1 MSRTPPPDPEE
12 TEFDS
17 QFGPAFEAIRK
28 VKGECPDCDVL
39 AGYLAGGLPH
49 GEAERI
55 RQHVAACG
63 RCDWAL
69 TRMKAFEAAITAK
82 RSRWS
87 WLRGPLPGYAL
98 AAVLAAAL
106 LLRFPSNPPASV
118 PPAAIQTARSF
129 DLALETR
136 VSGAQPTRVTGN
148 EPVFILSV
156 AIPVR
161 KGFHYS
167 AEVEGK
173 TMAPAV
179 AWEGAEQ
186 DTVRLACDRR
196 LFPRGEYTLV
206 VTESETG
213 LVFRSRFIVE

>member
-1 MSRTPPPDPEE
+1 MSQTPPPDPEE

-17 QFGPAFEAIRK
+17 QFGPAFDAIRRA
-28 VKGECPDCDVL
+28 KGDCPDCDAL
-39 AGYLAGGLPH
+39 TAYFTGTLQAAD
-49 GEAERI
+49 AERI

-63 RCDWAL
+63 RCDWVL
-69 TRMKAFEAAITAK
+69 MRMKAFEAAINAK

-87 WLRGPLPGYAL
+87 WVRGPLPGYAL
-98 AAVLAAAL
+98 AAGLAAAIL
-106 LLRFPSNPPASV
+106 LYFPRNRPAV
-118 PPAAIQTARSF
+118 VTPAAIQTARSF

-136 VSGAQPTRVTGN
+136 GSIGPAARITGN

-161 KGFHYS
+161 KGYHYS
-167 AEVEGK
+167 AVIENAP
-173 TMAPAV
+173 APAV
-179 AWEGAEQ
+179 VWEGGEQ
-186 DTVRLACDRR
+186 DAVRLACERR

-213 LVFRSRFIVE
+213 LSFRSRFIVE